1 MPSLRSYLFRFAI
14 RRAMRP
20 FNGLSLGER
29 RQAME
34 RSTRRFKMPADV
46 GCMALQI
53 CGRDAEW
60 LSPTG
65 AQAETA
71 ILYLHGGAY
80 TAGSLQTHRALAAR
94 LARASGVA
102 VLLLDYRLA
111 PEHPYP
117 AALHDALG
125 AFRWL
130 RQVRGLRAGRIVI
143 AGDSAG
149 GGLALCTA
157 LALREQRQP
166 LPAALA
172 CMSPWTDLSLSGAS
186 IEALLGRDPYF
197 SDCRRIDESARQYA
211 GSLPLD
217 AQEVSPLFA
226 DLAGLPPLHI
236 QVGELEIL
244 RSDSVD
250 FVEKARAAGVEATLA
265 VWPGMWHVWQLFD
278 GLPEAKAAVAQL
290 GEFIRTQVD

>member
-1 MPSLRSYLFRFAI
+1 MPSLRSYLYRFAI

-20 FNGLSLGER
+20 FSQLSLGER

-34 RSTRRFKMPADV
+34 RGTRRFKVPAEVD
-46 GCMALQI
+46 CTQLQI
-53 CGRDAEW
+53 GGCPAEW
-60 LSPTG
+60 LSPP
-65 AQAETA
+65 ASRPEAA

-94 LARASGVA
+94 LALVSSTA

-125 AFRWL
+125 AYRWL
-130 RQVRGLRAGRIVI
+130 RQVRGVKPQRIVI

-149 GGLALCTA
+149 GGLALCTS
-157 LALREQRQP
+157 LALRDQQQAV
-166 LPAALA
+166 PAALV
-172 CMSPWTDLSLSGAS
+172 CLSPWTDLSLSGAS
-186 IEALLGRDPYF
+186 IEDLLGRDPYF
-197 SDCRRIDESARQYA
+197 SSSKRLHESARDYA
-211 GSLPLD
+211 GPLPLNG
-217 AQEVSPLFA
+217 AALSPLFA
-226 DLAGLPPLHI
+226 DLAGLPPIHI

-244 RSDSVD
+244 RSDSLD
-250 FVEKARAAGVEATLA
+250 FADKARSAGVEVTLA

-278 GLPEAKAAVAQL
+278 NLPEAKAALVQL
-290 GEFIRTQVD
+290 GGFIRRHLT